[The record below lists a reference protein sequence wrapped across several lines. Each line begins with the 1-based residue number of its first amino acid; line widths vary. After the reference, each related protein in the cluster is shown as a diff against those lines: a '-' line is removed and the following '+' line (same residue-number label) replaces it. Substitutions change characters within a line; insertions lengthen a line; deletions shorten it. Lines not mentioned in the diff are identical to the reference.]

1 MTIFEAIILGIV
13 QGLTEFLP
21 VSSSG
26 HLALVQQLMGVDGDV
41 VFFDLMLHLGTLAAV
56 FTVWHAQI
64 FNLFKK
70 PYKSMG
76 LLILASVPAVVVML
90 ALGESIEELF
100 SVNPRGSLLCFM
112 FLITAVLLIV
122 TEYVCKKSAQGGAD
136 GTVANDKDAS
146 AGKGARGAK
155 VGTISGVV
163 ADGANCAGAAKKG
176 ATVTYSAE
184 DGKALSYK
192 GALLMGLFQG
202 AAVVPGISRSGST
215 ICGGMLYGVKRDRV
229 AEFSFLMSIPIIAGS
244 AFVKLI
250 SLDSLAN
257 IYVLP
262 TLFGMLAAG
271 ISGYFAI
278 RLMIKLINKIN
289 FKYFSFY
296 LFALFA
302 LTFLN
307 SFVVTIW

>member
-1 MTIFEAIILGIV
+1 MTIFEAIILGII

-26 HLALVQQLMGVDGDV
+26 HLALAQQIMGVKGDV

-56 FTVWHAQI
+56 FTVWYRQI
-64 FNLFKK
+64 FELFKR
-70 PYKSMG
+70 PYKNMG

-90 ALGESIEELF
+90 ALGDGVEELF

-122 TEYVCKKSAQGGAD
+122 TEYICKKAAARKDES
-136 GTVANDKDAS
+136 GTG
-146 AGKGARGAK
+146 GKGL
-155 VGTISGVV
+155 
-163 ADGANCAGAAKKG
+163 D
-176 ATVTYSAE
+176 
-184 DGKALSYK
+184 YK
-192 GALLMGLFQG
+192 GALVMGLFQG

-215 ICGGMLYGVKRDRV
+215 ICGGMLYGVKKDRV

-244 AFVKLI
+244 AFVKLVT
-250 SLDSLAN
+250 LDSLAN

-296 LFALFA
+296 LFGLFV